1 MINEIKSEIAF
12 LKDHHL
18 EKEVWKETPLDLIKR
33 LTSNIKAHNKEQ
45 KSKLIE
51 EVRDFIAKGKGND
64 DSFDF
69 VTREDKKFYKEI
81 HIYRHKNKVVARI
94 DRTMDDGFGKHTPF
108 ENFVTIE
115 YDEDSNEKIQAK
127 KINILGLEYVPY
139 PANLIFAEKLFSHIA
154 GEVVDG
160 KNHDRKHYDGFIK
173 EIAHEV
179 PDIFASDE
187 QKEKDKEIAE
197 ENKYKIWKKEKGL
210 DSDRKLHKEDLSN
223 NIIYKCLIQALED
236 SDLNSIDTDGLTEE
250 DILKNLVSKIQ
261 LKNDELSKELKRQ
274 AKEFLDPNYGN
285 DSFNMEKKLKDGALI
300 YSIDRDR
307 KNNKIDATIR
317 YMQKGKRKTKHT
329 YMFDIIHMIYDED
342 ENNPGEFVLYKMYIM
357 GKNYPVTK
365 QWEWLGERFY
375 NYLLFELQLPDD
387 NSVNLNNMGE
397 VLDILENRWQ
407 DHRYIGN
414 EYLEERKVLLD
425 DKFEDKDE
433 RYERLQKEEQLRIKK
448 KYEELYKM
456 DLKPL

>member
-12 LKDHHL
+12 LKDHKL
-18 EKEVWKETPLDLIKR
+18 DKEVWAETPLDLIKR

-45 KSKLIE
+45 KAKLLE
-51 EVRDFIAKGKGND
+51 EVRDFVAKGKGND

-81 HIYRHKNKVVARI
+81 HIYRHQDKVVARI
-94 DRTMDDGFGKHTPF
+94 DRTMDDGFGKHCPF

-115 YDEDSNEKIQAK
+115 YDEDKNEKLQAK
-127 KINILGLEYVPY
+127 KINILGLEYVPF
-139 PANLIFAEKLFSHIA
+139 PSNLIFAEKLFSHIA

-160 KNHDRKHYDGFIK
+160 KSHDKEHYEGFIK

-197 ENKYKIWKKEKGL
+197 ETKYKIWKKAKGL
-210 DSDRKLHKEDLSN
+210 DSDRELHKEELSN
-223 NIIYKCLIQALED
+223 NIIYKCLIQALND
-236 SDLNSIDTDGLTEE
+236 SDLKSIDTDGLSEE

-261 LKNDELSKELKRQ
+261 LKDDELSKELRRQ

-285 DSFNMEKKLKDGALI
+285 DSFNMEKKLIDGSMI
-300 YSIDRDR
+300 YTIDRDR
-307 KNNKIDATIR
+307 KNNKINANIR
-317 YMQKGKRKTKHT
+317 INKKGEKRVKYKT
-329 YMFDIIHMIYDED
+329 MLDLMSMIYEED
-342 ENNPGEFVLYKMYIM
+342 ENNPGEFKLHKMVIM
-357 GKNYPVTK
+357 GHNYPVSK
-365 QWEWLGERFY
+365 QWEWLGERFF
-375 NYLLFELQLPDD
+375 NYLVFELQVPDD
-387 NSVNLNNMGE
+387 NNVDINNLVDVME
-397 VLDILENRWQ
+397 ILENRWQ

-425 DKFEDKDE
+425 DKYEDKNE